1 MQMIPATVLF
11 TYGFLLFVHCVHNH
25 HVMSGASSSSKSLS
39 SSSSSSSSLSSWLRR
54 LLSSR
59 RLQNLLYICA
69 IAVSVAHSSHELV
82 RWNGSLQS
90 LNQLQHVSM
99 YALVSLAAGIGL
111 CMDMG
116 ALSGVAS
123 YSVGLCLAVAGL
135 MFFAHDQ
142 KTASGLAIHRIL
154 SLVLCAAG
162 GCYILHSVLLAA
174 CGEVG
179 SPSHTAVSPVLLAFS
194 TLASRLTAL
203 LIMIAG
209 VWLAQ
214 SAFALFSPYAASG
227 QQQQELAHGSPHTAQ
242 SLLSML
248 TMDFL
253 LLTALMMAIEALFRR
268 QIGDWPLPRRAA
280 GGGHGEY
287 RRLDSNNGDRDGA
300 GSPTWQ
306 EHKLAADDEDAKEL
320 ELESASA
327 NQQQP
332 H

>member
-1 MQMIPATVLF
+1 MIPASVLF
-11 TYGFLLFVHCVHNH
+11 TYGFLLFIHCMNNH
-25 HVMSGASSSSKSLS
+25 HVMWEASSSSKRLSLS
-39 SSSSSSSSLSSWLRR
+39 SSSSPSWLRR

-69 IAVSVAHSSHELV
+69 IAVAVAHSSHELV

-99 YALVSLAAGIGL
+99 YALVSLAAVIGL
-111 CMDMG
+111 CMDIG
-116 ALSGVAS
+116 ALPSVAS
-123 YSVGLCLAVAGL
+123 YSVGLCLGVAGL

-142 KTASGLAIHRIL
+142 KTASGLIIHRIL

-174 CGEVG
+174 CGETG
-179 SPSHTAVSPVLLAFS
+179 SPSHAAAVSPVLLAFS

-203 LIMIAG
+203 LIMTAG

-214 SAFALFSPYAASG
+214 SAFALFSPYAASA
-227 QQQQELAHGSPHTAQ
+227 QQQHELAHGSSHTAH
-242 SLLSML
+242 SLLAML

-253 LLTALMMAIEALFRR
+253 LLTALMMATEALFRR
-268 QIGDWPLPRRAA
+268 QTGDWPLSRRTAS
-280 GGGHGEY
+280 GGHGEY
-287 RRLDSNNGDRDGA
+287 WRLDNKDDDRDRA
-300 GSPTWQ
+300 GSPAWQ
-306 EHKLAADDEDAKEL
+306 EHRLAADDEDEKEL
-320 ELESASA
+320 ELAAASA
-327 NQQQP
+327 NQQRP